1 MSLKKKIANWLT
13 AKYLFVIRKEQD
25 FSVLGSFNISFGRI
39 IILFSF
45 LFLLVFGFSLLMTK
59 TILRQWFDPVYMESE
74 NTAKIIALSDMVDSL
89 SNTVRQKDNY
99 LSNIQRVI
107 DGEGDFDPFLL
118 EDTITL
124 EATRRPESFQPSEA
138 TKSILEEFK
147 GMPLDFTGQIEVSN
161 NTFIETFFFSPIKG
175 VITSVFAPQD
185 DHFGVDIVAKENEP
199 VKTIADGT
207 VILSTWTLD
216 TGYIIGIQH
225 SNELISIY
233 KHNSVLLKQIGDVVR
248 GGEII
253 SIIGNTG
260 ELTSGQHLHFELWYK
275 GTPLNPQ
282 EFITFD

>member
-1 MSLKKKIANWLT
+1 M
-13 AKYLFVIRKEQD
+13 
-25 FSVLGSFNISFGRI
+25 
-39 IILFSF
+39 
-45 LFLLVFGFSLLMTK
+45 FGFSLLISK
-59 TILRQWFDPVYMESE
+59 TILRQWFDPVYMESA
-74 NTAKIIALSDMVDSL
+74 NTAKIIALSDLVDSL

-107 DGEGDFDPFLL
+107 DGESDFDPLKL
-118 EDTITL
+118 EDNPTL
-124 EATRRPESFQPSEA
+124 EESKNPESFEPSEA

-175 VITSVFAPQD
+175 VITSVFEPQN

-233 KHNSVLLKQIGDVVR
+233 KHNSVLLKKIGDVVR

-275 GTPLNPQ
+275 GSPLNPQ

>member
-1 MSLKKKIANWLT
+1 M
-13 AKYLFVIRKEQD
+13 
-25 FSVLGSFNISFGRI
+25 IS
-39 IILFSF
+39 
-45 LFLLVFGFSLLMTK
+45 K
-59 TILRQWFDPVYMESE
+59 TVLRQWFDPVYMESE
-74 NTAKIIALSDMVDSL
+74 NTAKIMALSDLVDSL

-107 DGEGDFDPFLL
+107 DGDNDFDPFLL
-118 EDTITL
+118 EDTATL
-124 EATRRPESFQPSEA
+124 EEARRPESFEPSEA

-161 NTFIETFFFSPIKG
+161 NTFIEIFFFSPIKG
-175 VITSVFAPQD
+175 VITSVFAPQN

-233 KHNSVLLKQIGDVVR
+233 KHNSVLLREIGDVVR

-275 GTPLNPQ
+275 GSPLNPQ

>member
-1 MSLKKKIANWLT
+1 LSLKKKIAYWLT

-39 IILFSF
+39 IILLSF
-45 LFLLVFGFSLLMTK
+45 LFVLLFGFSLLMTK
-59 TILRQWFDPVYMESE
+59 TVLRQWFDPAYMETE
-74 NTAKIIALSDMVDSL
+74 NTAKIIALSDLVDSL
-89 SNTVRQKDNY
+89 SNAVRQKDSY

-107 DGEGDFDPFLL
+107 DGESDFDPFLV
-118 EDTITL
+118 EDTSITS
-124 EATRRPESFQPSEA
+124 EAKRPESYEPSEA

-147 GMPLDFTGQIEVSN
+147 GMPLDFTGQIEVSK

-175 VITSVFAPQD
+175 VITSVFAPQN

-199 VKTIADGT
+199 VKAIADGT
-207 VILSTWTLD
+207 VILSAWTLE
-216 TGYIIGIQH
+216 TGYIISIQH

-233 KHNSVLLKQIGDVVR
+233 KHNSVLLKKIGDVVR